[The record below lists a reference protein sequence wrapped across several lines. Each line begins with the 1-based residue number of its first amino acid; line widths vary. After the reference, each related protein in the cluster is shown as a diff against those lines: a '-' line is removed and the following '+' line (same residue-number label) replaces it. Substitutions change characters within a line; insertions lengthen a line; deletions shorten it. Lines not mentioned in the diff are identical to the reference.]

1 MVHQVR
7 EIQTSMRATL
17 GANPVKSEWR
27 LHHQAIP
34 GGECRG
40 MWPDRYSDSRPAPS
54 DVMGIMKL
62 LLSAAEPNTLQ
73 TIGGFVATESLFFA
87 SSGPD

>member
-1 MVHQVR
+1 MRKPLNARSTKFVK
-7 EIQTSMRATL
+7 IQTSTRATL

-40 MWPDRYSDSRPAPS
+40 MWPDCYSDSRPA
-54 DVMGIMKL
+54 
-62 LLSAAEPNTLQ
+62 
-73 TIGGFVATESLFFA
+73 
-87 SSGPD
+87 